1 MSCRCRR
8 RRAGNPGARGSTE
21 PSCCRPTG
29 NGALRSMPATV
40 DRLKVHPTRSGE
52 PSHGPEANLTEC
64 ARMTLRG
71 RLLSTA
77 LLATMFAAAPGAQRI
92 TVKLV
97 DVAAEAGIDLV
108 NVSGGPAKDY
118 IVDANGNGAAFFDYD
133 NDDDLDVL
141 IVNGSTR
148 ERFAQ
153 GGDPMVALY
162 QNDGRGHFRD
172 VTASAGFDR
181 RGWGSG
187 VCIGDVDNDGAR
199 DVFITAFG
207 NDALW
212 RNTGKG
218 TFVDVTRSAGFN
230 ETRWGTSCAFAD
242 YDHDGYLDLYVANY
256 VAFDDKTIPARGTT
270 ANCRFMATDVFCGP
284 KRLTGDL
291 DVLYRN
297 NGDGTFSDATAR
309 AGVKDPG
316 YYGFGVVF
324 TGLND
329 DGWPDIYVANDS
341 VPNLLFRNRGNGSF
355 VEEGLIAG
363 AALSGD
369 GRAQAGMGVDAGDYN
384 GDGLPDLIVT
394 NFSHDYNTLY
404 ENGPAGV
411 FTDRS
416 YAAGVASTAGPY
428 LGWGVK
434 FVDLDNDGRLDIFMS
449 NGHVY
454 PEVDKHGLGTR
465 YQQRKQL
472 FVNEGR
478 RFRHASADIGG
489 GLLLEKSSRGAAFGD
504 YDNDGDIDVL
514 VINMND
520 RPTLLRNDSP
530 PANHW
535 ITIRL
540 IGTKSN
546 RDALSARERVDSN
559 GRRQVSFVRGDGS
572 YLSHSDLRA
581 HFGLAAAA
589 KVDRVEIRWPS
600 GVVETATGLTSNR
613 FYIAREGA
621 GMTALH

>member
-1 MSCRCRR
+1 MIGRIRDR
-8 RRAGNPGARGSTE
+8 QKVLIPHLGGPGPGR
-21 PSCCRPTG
+21 
-29 NGALRSMPATV
+29 V
-40 DRLKVHPTRSGE
+40 V
-52 PSHGPEANLTEC
+52 NLPEC
-64 ARMTLRG
+64 AAMTPPARVV
-71 RLLSTA
+71 STA
-77 LLATMFAAAPGAQRI
+77 LLMAVLAVAPEAQRRSI
-92 TVKLV
+92 TLT
-97 DVAAEAGIDLV
+97 DVAAEAGIDLL

-148 ERFAQ
+148 EKFAQ

-162 QNDGRGHFRD
+162 RNDGSGRYRD
-172 VTASAGFDR
+172 VTSSSGFER

-187 VCIGDVDNDGAR
+187 VCVGDYDNDGAR

-207 NDALW
+207 ADALW

-218 TFVDVTRSAGFN
+218 TFVDVTRSAGFE

-297 NGDGTFSDATAR
+297 NGNGTFSDATAR
-309 AGVKDPG
+309 TGVKDPG

-324 TGLND
+324 TDLND

-341 VPNLLFRNRGNGSF
+341 VPNLLFRNRGNGTF
-355 VEEGLIAG
+355 VEEGLPAG

-369 GRAQAGMGVDAGDYN
+369 GRPQAGMGVDAGDYN
-384 GDGLPDLIVT
+384 GDGLPDLVVT

-416 YAAGVASTAGPY
+416 YATGVASTAGPY

-434 FVDLDNDGRLDIFMS
+434 LVDLDNDGRLDIFIA

-465 YQQRKQL
+465 YQQRKQVFL
-472 FVNEGR
+472 NEGT

-504 YDNDGDIDVL
+504 YDNDGDVDVL

-520 RPTLLRNDSP
+520 RPTLLRNERHDAPALAHDPARREQEQSRWHRRADSP
-530 PANHW
+530 GGWQATADGHGPRRRKLPVAQRYTRALRSRRCDACGPTGDPLAEW
-535 ITIRL
+535 TRR
-540 IGTKSN
+540 N
-546 RDALSARERVDSN
+546 RHRASCRSFL
-559 GRRQVSFVRGDGS
+559 RR
-572 YLSHSDLRA
+572 A
-581 HFGLAAAA
+581 
-589 KVDRVEIRWPS
+589 
-600 GVVETATGLTSNR
+600 
-613 FYIAREGA
+613 
-621 GMTALH
+621 

>member
-1 MSCRCRR
+1 MTS
-8 RRAGNPGARGSTE
+8 PARLVTTS
-21 PSCCRPTG
+21 
-29 NGALRSMPATV
+29 
-40 DRLKVHPTRSGE
+40 
-52 PSHGPEANLTEC
+52 
-64 ARMTLRG
+64 
-71 RLLSTA
+71 LL
-77 LLATMFAAAPGAQRI
+77 LLLLAAAPGAQRI
-92 TVKLV
+92 AIKLI
-97 DVAAEAGIDLV
+97 DAAAEAGIDLV

-148 ERFAQ
+148 ERVAQ

-172 VTASAGFDR
+172 VTSASGFTR

-187 VCIGDVDNDGAR
+187 VCVGDYDNDGAR
-199 DVFITAFG
+199 DVYITAFG
-207 NDALW
+207 PDALW
-212 RNTGKG
+212 RNTGRS
-218 TFVDVTRSAGFN
+218 TFVDVTRSAGFD
-230 ETRWGTSCAFAD
+230 ESRWGTGCSFAD

-256 VAFDDKTIPARGTT
+256 VTFDERTIPARGTT

-291 DVLYRN
+291 DVLYHN

-309 AGVKDPG
+309 TGVKDPG

-324 TGLND
+324 TDLTD

-341 VPNLLFRNRGNGSF
+341 VPNLLYRNRGNGTF
-355 VEEGLIAG
+355 VEEGVISG
-363 AALSGD
+363 AALSSD
-369 GRAQAGMGVDAGDYN
+369 GRSQAGMGVDAADYN

-416 YAAGVASTAGPY
+416 YATGVASTAGPY

-434 FVDLDNDGRLDIFMS
+434 FVDIDNDGRLDIFVA

-465 YQQRKQL
+465 YLQRKQL
-472 FVNEGR
+472 FVNEGT
-478 RFRHASADIGG
+478 RFRHASGEIGG
-489 GLLLEKSSRGAAFGD
+489 GLAVEKSSRGAAFGD
-504 YDNDGDIDVL
+504 YDNDGDIDAL

-520 RPTLLRNDSP
+520 RPTLLRNDTAP
-530 PANHW
+530 GNHW
-535 ITIRL
+535 ITVRL
-540 IGTKSN
+540 VGTKSN
-546 RDALSARERVDSN
+546 RDGIGAKISVEAGARK
-559 GRRQVSFVRGDGS
+559 QTAFVRGDGS
-572 YLSHSDLRA
+572 YLSHSDTRA
-581 HFGLAAAA
+581 HFGLADAT
-589 KVDRVEIRWPS
+589 RVNRIEIRWPS
-600 GVVETATGLTSNR
+600 GVVDTASGLTADR
-613 FYIAREGA
+613 FYVAREGS
-621 GMTALH
+621 GVTLSVRSP

>member
-1 MSCRCRR
+1 MSTPPRIVWTVLTI
-8 RRAGNPGARGSTE
+8 AIV
-21 PSCCRPTG
+21 
-29 NGALRSMPATV
+29 ATV
-40 DRLKVHPTRSGE
+40 VVTDP
-52 PSHGPEANLTEC
+52 A
-64 ARMTLRG
+64 
-71 RLLSTA
+71 
-77 LLATMFAAAPGAQRI
+77 AQRTTI
-92 TVKLV
+92 ALI
-97 DVAAEAGIDLV
+97 DVAAEAGLDLV

-133 NDDDLDVL
+133 NDEDLDVL

-162 QNDGRGHFRD
+162 QNDGAGRFRN
-172 VTASAGFDR
+172 VTSSSGFDR
-181 RGWGSG
+181 RGWGAG
-187 VCIGDVDNDGAR
+187 ACVGDYDNDGAS
-199 DVFITAFG
+199 DVYVTAFG
-207 NDALW
+207 ADALW
-212 RNTGKG
+212 RNAGNG
-218 TFVDVTRSAGFN
+218 TFVDVTRRAGFD
-230 ETRWGTSCAFAD
+230 EARWGTSCAFAD

-256 VAFDDKTIPARGTT
+256 VAFDDRTIPARGTT

-284 KRLTGDL
+284 KQLTGDL

-324 TGLND
+324 TDLND

-341 VPNLLFRNRGNGSF
+341 VPNLLFRNRGNGTF
-355 VEEGLIAG
+355 VEEGLVAG
-363 AALSGD
+363 AALSSD

-384 GDGLPDLIVT
+384 GDGLPDLLVT
-394 NFSHDYNTLY
+394 NFSHDYNTVY

-416 YAAGVASTAGPY
+416 YATGIAATAGPY

-434 FVDLDNDGRLDIFMS
+434 LVDLDNDGRLDVFIA

-465 YQQRKQL
+465 YHQRKQV
-472 FVNEGR
+472 FMNEGS
-478 RFRHASADIGG
+478 RFRHASAEIGG

-520 RPTLLRNDSP
+520 RPTLLRNDTASGH
-530 PANHW
+530 HW
-535 ITIRL
+535 ITIRVV
-540 IGTKSN
+540 GARSN
-546 RDALSARERVDSN
+546 RSGIGARVRLEA
-559 GRRQVSFVRGDGS
+559 GKRRQTADVRGDGS

-581 HFGLAAAA
+581 HFGLGAAAR
-589 KVDRVEIRWPS
+589 VDRLEIRWPS
-600 GVVETATGLTSNR
+600 GVVETATGLAADR
-613 FYIAREGA
+613 FYVAREGS
-621 GMTALH
+621 GIRPLP